1 MGSQVRSRFRRTPR
15 VALCFGTYPPD
26 RNGGADFLERF
37 SDSLA
42 ALDVQVTVITSA
54 GALPE
59 REQISE
65 RVTIFRIVD
74 DWTIR
79 RTGRCALAR
88 VNRVIAREQ
97 AEIIHV
103 FFPDSVVQSRYQ
115 LPFLIG
121 AGRVPL
127 VTTFWGLGLGRRSPL
142 PVKLESLMLLARS
155 RALSS
160 HDPTYLRILR
170 RVAARRSVAWL
181 PVGNNL
187 RFHQREDP
195 RRTRARHGATDGS
208 PLLSYFG
215 QLDETRGIEEL
226 MQALAVV
233 RPQTGAHLIMVGS
246 AGRPE
251 RYAQYASSQEAYERY
266 VRLPE
271 RLGVADAV
279 TWTEYLPDA
288 EAAALLQSADLCVLP
303 YRRNSLGRSA
313 LAAAFE
319 LEVPVV
325 LAGSD
330 DAIAPLRAEKHVA
343 QVPTGDAETLA
354 STIVE
359 LLRDD
364 ARRERL
370 RAGAREAARLFAWP
384 RIAALALDMYA
395 RVLPT

>member
-1 MGSQVRSRFRRTPR
+1 
-15 VALCFGTYPPD
+15 VAVCFGTYPPD

-42 ALDVQVTVITSA
+42 AAEVQVTVITST
-54 GALPE
+54 GTLPE
-59 REQISE
+59 REQISDH
-65 RVTIFRIVD
+65 VTIFRIVD

-79 RTGRCALAR
+79 GNGRSALAR
-88 VNRVIAREQ
+88 VNRVIIQEQ

-121 AGRVPL
+121 AGQVPL

-142 PVKLESLMLLARS
+142 SVKLESLLLLARS
-155 RALSS
+155 RVLSS
-160 HDPTYLRILR
+160 HDPTYLRKLKRI
-170 RVAARRSVAWL
+170 AARRPVAWL

-187 RFHQREDP
+187 RLDQRKDP
-195 RRTRARHGATDGS
+195 RKIRRRYGIPDAS
-208 PLLSYFG
+208 PLLAYFG

-226 MQALAVV
+226 MQALALV
-233 RPQTGAHLIMVGS
+233 RPRTDARLVMVGS

-266 VRLPE
+266 LRLPE

-288 EAAALLQSADLCVLP
+288 EAAALIQSADLCVLP

-313 LAAAFE
+313 LATAFE

-330 DAIAPLRAEKHVA
+330 DAIEPLRAEKHVA
-343 QVPTGDAETLA
+343 QVPSGDAETLA
-354 STIVE
+354 STLVE
-359 LLRDD
+359 LLHDD

-370 RAGAREAARLFAWP
+370 RSGAREAAPLFAWP
-384 RIAALALDMYA
+384 RIAGLALDMYA
-395 RVLPT
+395 RVLST